1 MWPLDRLIL
10 WMEKM
15 DKMKKDILKIFFVF
29 ALSFLICF
37 ILILIIPRYIVPI
50 VLILFVVVIGVGW
63 LIILSKTGKI
73 LGFSTKK

>member
-1 MWPLDRLIL
+1 
-10 WMEKM
+10 M

-50 VLILFVVVIGVGW
+50 VLILFVIVIGAGW